1 MYAIFEKMMER
12 LGPDLPP
19 PHIASGFALQA
30 SIFAFGYAVTIRRD
44 KTTGQAHSQVFRHA
58 RILNWGK

>member
-19 PHIASGFALQA
+19 SHIASGFALQA
-30 SIFAFGYAVTIRRD
+30 SIFAFGYVVTSRRY
-44 KTTGQAHSQVFRHA
+44 KTVGQAHSQVLVYSL
-58 RILNWGK
+58 IKNI